1 VPFARHRG
9 TALKLKGMAIAAPT
23 FYDDVVGW
31 VNLLL
36 FIFALLIEVASFGHC
51 LVQRPDAFPA
61 INTLPKGAWL
71 AMIGGSVLLTLLTR
85 SALGI
90 FGLIGVTIAAIYL
103 LDVRPALRDAIDGRG
118 SW

>member
-1 VPFARHRG
+1 MD
-9 TALKLKGMAIAAPT
+9 TAAPIVSQ
-23 FYDDVVGW
+23 DVVYW
-31 VNLLL
+31 VNWLL
-36 FIFALLIEVASFGHC
+36 FIFALLIEVAAFGHC
-51 LVQRPDAFPA
+51 LIQRPDAFPA

-71 AMIGGSVLLTLLTR
+71 AMIGVSVLVTLLTQ

-90 FGLIGVTIAAIYL
+90 LGLVAVTIAAVYL

>member
-1 VPFARHRG
+1 
-9 TALKLKGMAIAAPT
+9 MATAAP
-23 FYDDVVGW
+23 FYIHVVNT

-36 FIFALLIEVASFGHC
+36 VIFTVVLEVVAFVHC
-51 LVQRPDAFPA
+51 LVQRPDAFAA

-71 AMIGGSVLLTLLTR
+71 AMIGGSALLTLIAGGFLLML
-85 SALGI
+85 ALI
-90 FGLIGVTIAAIYL
+90 AITIAAVYL

>member
-1 VPFARHRG
+1 
-9 TALKLKGMAIAAPT
+9 MAIAAPH
-23 FYDDVVGW
+23 FYEHVLYW

-36 FIFALLIEVASFGHC
+36 VVFAILIEVVAFGHC
-51 LVQRPDAFPA
+51 LLQRPDAFSA

-71 AMIGGSVLLTLLTR
+71 AMIGGSALLTLIAGGTFLML
-85 SALGI
+85 ALI
-90 FGLIGVTIAAIYL
+90 AITIAAVYL

>member
-1 VPFARHRG
+1 
-9 TALKLKGMAIAAPT
+9 MAIAAPI
-23 FYDDVVGW
+23 FYNQVIYW

-36 FIFALLIEVASFGHC
+36 VIFALLIEVVAFGHC
-51 LVQRPDAFPA
+51 LLQRPDAFSA

-71 AMIGGSVLLTLLTR
+71 ALIGGSALLTLITGASFLMI
-85 SALGI
+85 ALI
-90 FGLIGVTIAAIYL
+90 AITIAAVYL

>member
-1 VPFARHRG
+1 
-9 TALKLKGMAIAAPT
+9 MAIAAPN
-23 FYDDVVGW
+23 FVDPIIGW

-36 FIFALLIEVASFGHC
+36 LVFVLLIEVAAFGHC
-51 LVQRPDAFPA
+51 LLQRPDAFAA
-61 INTLPKGAWL
+61 IGTLPKGAWL
-71 AMIGGSVLLTLLTR
+71 ALIGGSVLVTLLSR

-90 FGLIGVTIAAIYL
+90 LGLIAITIAAVYL

>member
-1 VPFARHRG
+1 VPYARHRG
-9 TALKLKGMAIAAPT
+9 NALKLEGMAIAAPL
-23 FYDDVVGW
+23 FYGYVVTW

-51 LVQRPDAFPA
+51 LIQRPDAFPA

-71 AMIGGSVLLTLLTR
+71 AMIGGSVLVTLLTQ

-90 FGLIGVTIAAIYL
+90 LGLVAVTIAAVYL